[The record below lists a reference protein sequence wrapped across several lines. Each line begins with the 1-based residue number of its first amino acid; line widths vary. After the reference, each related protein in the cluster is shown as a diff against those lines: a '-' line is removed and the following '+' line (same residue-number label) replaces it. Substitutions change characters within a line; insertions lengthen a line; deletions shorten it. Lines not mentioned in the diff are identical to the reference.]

1 MNDVFLNY
9 QKNWIGD
16 TSCVKVCE
24 KSRRIGLTWAEAAD
38 NVLAASSAEG
48 MDVWYIGYNRDMTRE
63 YIETCAGWARHFN
76 RVCSEVDN
84 FELLDEDKKILSY
97 RIEFESG
104 HKITA
109 LSSRPSNL
117 RGKQGKVIIDEAA
130 FHDDLAGL
138 MQSALAF
145 TIWGGKVAVIS
156 THFGEDNPFNELV
169 KEIRAGKKP
178 YSLHRITFDE
188 AVDDGLYERIAK
200 VTGINQSKI
209 VWANSI
215 YNLYGDGADEEL
227 RCIPARSG
235 GAYFTTAMVESCMA
249 NVPVIKFIPPADDF
263 LDWEESRKRS
273 FIDDW
278 LSDNIELLVGELPKD
293 RRHFFG
299 EDFGRSGD
307 LSVFWIMTEQA
318 DLTLSTPF
326 IVELRNAPFDVQR
339 QIAHYI
345 IGNLPM
351 FYGGAFDARGN
362 GQYLAEV
369 TRTKFGSDRILEVQI
384 SDKFYLSAFP
394 KLKAR
399 FEDKT
404 ILVPKNADILADFRQ
419 VKVIKGVPKLHDGR
433 TGDENGRRHGDS
445 AIACLMAVYARE
457 MLGASEPWSYNGER
471 DHYTEKLLKNY

>member
-63 YIETCAGWARHFN
+63 YIETCAYWARHFN
-76 RVCSEVDN
+76 RICSEVDN

-188 AVDDGLYERIAK
+188 AVEDGLYERIAK

-215 YNLYGDGADEEL
+215 
-227 RCIPARSG
+227 
-235 GAYFTTAMVESCMA
+235 
-249 NVPVIKFIPPADDF
+249 
-263 LDWEESRKRS
+263 
-273 FIDDW
+273 
-278 LSDNIELLVGELPKD
+278 
-293 RRHFFG
+293 
-299 EDFGRSGD
+299 
-307 LSVFWIMTEQA
+307 
-318 DLTLSTPF
+318 
-326 IVELRNAPFDVQR
+326 
-339 QIAHYI
+339 
-345 IGNLPM
+345 
-351 FYGGAFDARGN
+351 
-362 GQYLAEV
+362 
-369 TRTKFGSDRILEVQI
+369 
-384 SDKFYLSAFP
+384 
-394 KLKAR
+394 
-399 FEDKT
+399 
-404 ILVPKNADILADFRQ
+404 
-419 VKVIKGVPKLHDGR
+419 
-433 TGDENGRRHGDS
+433 
-445 AIACLMAVYARE
+445 
-457 MLGASEPWSYNGER
+457 
-471 DHYTEKLLKNY
+471 